1 MVGWKTN
8 LFITPPHPTTTRNP
22 SPSPEL
28 YLQVPSKRYFHPTA
42 FRPNLSQQRSNQR
55 PRCDSFPIGESG
67 GIRPFEPL
75 ENRSP
80 LGGIVVSSNP
90 LKVTSAVDLLLLMI
104 DGFLGKLSLMRKLPK
119 KKGGRSFSPI
129 SHIFWGE
136 GRGSDFCVWKKVCKK
151 KTNSLCWSFD
161 DPRCFNDS
169 HQSTN
174 SNNKK
179 TSKKTSAKRCLTHL

>member
-119 KKGGRSFSPI
+119 KKGEGLFRPSPTFFGGKGGEVI
-129 SHIFWGE
+129 FVFEKKFVRKKQTAYVDHSH
-136 GRGSDFCVWKKVCKK
+136 RG
-151 KTNSLCWSFD
+151 TPIRLR
-161 DPRCFNDS
+161 P
-169 HQSTN
+169 
-174 SNNKK
+174 
-179 TSKKTSAKRCLTHL
+179 TSKKRSQERYANIRQKTDLPG